1 MYPGLKLHFALC
13 DIAPCNR
20 ESCYTST
27 QVFDDDLQPCFERV
41 SAYVKGYLTR
51 RLLRTEKVQ
60 EIVRTIQVNSTVHV
74 SSEQQKMGIYYGY
87 SLKIL
92 NINFEEK
99 NWSFKEQ
106 ICWPWVICHYSFC
119 LWTSLDTNFS
129 GHQAVCVQFSDRDPH
144 QERCFLSSR
153 QGSAWQDHSSGKHK

>member
-1 MYPGLKLHFALC
+1 MYPVLKLHFAHC

-51 RLLRTEKVQ
+51 RLLKTEKVQ
-60 EIVRTIQVNSTVHV
+60 EIVRTIQVNSTCVQRAAESGNLLWV
-74 SSEQQKMGIYYGY
+74 FPQNFK
-87 SLKIL
+87 
-92 NINFEEK
+92 INFEGK
-99 NWSFKEQ
+99 NWSFKGQ
-106 ICWPWVICHYSFC
+106 FCWPWVICRSSFC
-119 LWTSLDTNFS
+119 LWTSLDTNFA

>member
-20 ESCYTST
+20 ESCYTSIYT
-27 QVFDDDLQPCFERV
+27 GLWWWPSALFWASFSLRQGLLNQETAKDRESPGNCQNYTGKQYSTCVQRAAESGNLLWVFPQ
-41 SAYVKGYLTR
+41 
-51 RLLRTEKVQ
+51 
-60 EIVRTIQVNSTVHV
+60 N
-74 SSEQQKMGIYYGY
+74 
-87 SLKIL
+87 LK
-92 NINFEEK
+92 INFEEK

-106 ICWPWVICHYSFC
+106 FCWPWVICRSSF
-119 LWTSLDTNFS
+119 FA